1 MSEIGEQDDWKKPRQ
16 YSESREHPARVYMI
30 RILSIQKDEASHLTG
45 SAGGVDKHLQG
56 CGECQDDDSHNTQ
69 VVYIRFRFENNKKI
83 LRRVHG
89 EISHPE
95 TNIFDCPLLL
105 FDASENRRHLYKTE
119 ATIISR
125 SQNPSQTSPRNFSG
139 IIRDHRLLRSSQ
151 VLPSRLVSPKQL
163 ETICFIDGARR
174 TIIHISCE
182 ELDFIFQLHSAFDDG
197 SK

>member
-1 MSEIGEQDDWKKPRQ
+1 
-16 YSESREHPARVYMI
+16 MI
-30 RILSIQKDEASHLTG
+30 RMPSKQKGEVSRLTG
-45 SAGGVDKHLQG
+45 SAGGLDEHLQG
-56 CGECQDDDSHNTQ
+56 YGECQHEDSHNTQ
-69 VVYIRFRFENNKKI
+69 VVYIRLNFESNKKI

-125 SQNPSQTSPRNFSG
+125 SQNPSQTSPRNLSG
-139 IIRDHRLLRSSQ
+139 IIRDHRLLRPSQ

-174 TIIHISCE
+174 TVVHVSCE

>member
-1 MSEIGEQDDWKKPRQ
+1 
-16 YSESREHPARVYMI
+16 MI
-30 RILSIQKDEASHLTG
+30 RIPSIQKDEASHLTG
-45 SAGGVDKHLQG
+45 SAGGVDKHLRG
-56 CGECQDDDSHNTQ
+56 YGECQHEDSHNTQ

-125 SQNPSQTSPRNFSG
+125 SQNPSQTFPRHPTNLTGKG
-139 IIRDHRLLRSSQ
+139 IIRDHRLLRPGQ
-151 VLPSRLVSPKQL
+151 VLPRHLVSPKQL
-163 ETICFIDGARR
+163 ETICFTDGAWR

-182 ELDFIFQLHSAFDDG
+182 ELDFIFQLHSAFDNG